1 MPHTKSYNTHSLSV
15 RTTRGIAC
23 TSQPAY
29 LRSEIQDHATSHTP
43 LRGRRQKEKRGSRAY
58 GRSRDLGKSR
68 RRGGH
73 FVLILTAH
81 TPPRL
86 PDLRP
91 RPPPRSA
98 PHSSSC
104 DALCVAAR
112 CGVHPEPSHPIQLAH
127 SALLL
132 PPVPASTQGRRCRDL
147 SSTPPEA
154 SARTI
159 EARPRPVHAPVHAA
173 PGGDAPLVARPQPH
187 DHEPAAPISNAA
199 LGDTP
204 QVARCRIR

>member
-1 MPHTKSYNTHSLSV
+1 MLLDLDNAVRKS
-15 RTTRGIAC
+15 TRGI
-23 TSQPAY
+23 
-29 LRSEIQDHATSHTP
+29 RSEIQDHATSHTP

-68 RRGGH
+68 QRGELFSVH
-73 FVLILTAH
+73 AAH
-81 TPPRL
+81 TPLRP

-112 CGVHPEPSHPIQLAH
+112 CGVHPKPSHPIQLAH

-173 PGGDAPLVARPQPH
+173 PGGDAPLVARPQPQ

-204 QVARCRIR
+204 QAARCHIR